1 MPQVRRCLR
10 HPRDGGEFT
19 FPEQIQG
26 HCTFEQWF
34 RAREEVVR
42 LPGTGYPEGRDH
54 LRDARKDSRLELEG
68 RETWLSGA
76 DTEGEE
82 LAFLCHLDDLS
93 RVQAAE

>member
-26 HCTFEQWF
+26 HCTIEQ
-34 RAREEVVR
+34 RLRVRKEVVR
-42 LPGTGYPEGRDH
+42 LPSTVRAECRDH
-54 LRDARKDSRLELEG
+54 QRNGVQDGRLELEG
-68 RETWLSGA
+68 RETWFSCA

-82 LAFLCHLDDLS
+82 LAFLCHLEDLG
-93 RVQAAE
+93 RIQAGE